1 MNAVVKAPKAH
12 VLGIAIDAINMDQA
26 VAKIAQQLQSRS
38 KGYVCLCGVHG
49 IMEAQ
54 RDRDVA
60 RAFAGASLVVPD
72 GMPTVWVGR
81 HQGNSEME
89 RVTGPDLML
98 EILRRKEFR
107 GYKHFFCGGKDGV
120 AAELRDKLHA
130 KYPWVQIVGVHTPPF
145 GPMSSAEEKEFVATV
160 RRLRPDIVWIG
171 ISTPKQERFM
181 ARYLPLLDTTLMFGV
196 GAAFDFHTGRIS
208 DCAEWIKLA
217 GLQWFHRLLQDPK
230 HLWKRYLRNNP
241 AFMWHIALQLT
252 GLRSNPPPPGLEA
265 QVTQPAT
272 FADPRSATP

>member
-12 VLGIAIDAINMDQA
+12 VLGIAIDAINMDEA

-98 EILRRKEFR
+98 EILRRNEFR

-181 ARYLPLLDTTLMFGV
+181 ERYLPLLDTTLMFGV

-252 GLRSNPPPPGLEA
+252 GLRSNPPAPALEA